1 MRDEILFLT
10 TLVAPN
16 DNEIHEISE
25 FIQSNMD
32 LDDVEDIIDY
42 IDEIEWNNDIEPFNY
57 HATRERLY
65 ENLHILN
72 VVSDYKQR
80 VLQEQHHKNLF
91 DLNFAY

>member
-16 DNEIHEISE
+16 GNEIDEIRE

-32 LDDVEDIIDY
+32 LDDFDEIIDY
-42 IDEIEWNNDIEPFNY
+42 IDEIEWNSDIEPYNY
-57 HATRERLY
+57 QTTRERLY

-72 VVSDYKQR
+72 VVSGYKQR
-80 VLQEQHHKNLF
+80 VLQEKHHKDLF